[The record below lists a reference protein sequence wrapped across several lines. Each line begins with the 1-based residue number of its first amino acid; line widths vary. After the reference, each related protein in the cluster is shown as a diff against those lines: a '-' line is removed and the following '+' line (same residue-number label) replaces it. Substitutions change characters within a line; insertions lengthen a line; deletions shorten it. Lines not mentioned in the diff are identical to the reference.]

1 MKTKNPNKIA
11 AIEKAIQ
18 KKYGYEAVQ
27 NPNANWDEEKEREY
41 VESSKKFQTKVSK
54 YNEDNDLVE
63 TEGFLMPKRLLNSE
77 SNRTCPTCSTYSF
90 NKADDFYMYK
100 FECCGAC
107 FIKWVEG
114 REERWQAGW
123 RPNQQEN
130 SND

>member
-1 MKTKNPNKIA
+1 MKTKDLDKIA
-11 AIEKAIQ
+11 AIERAIQ
-18 KKYGYEAVQ
+18 KKYGYDAVQ
-27 NPNANWDEEKEREY
+27 NPNANWDDEKEREY
-41 VESSKKFQTKVSK
+41 LESTKKFQTKVSK

-63 TEGFLMPKRLLNSE
+63 TDGFLMPKRLLNSE

-90 NKADDFYMYK
+90 NKADDFYMHK
-100 FECCGAC
+100 FECCEAC
-107 FIKWVEG
+107 YIRWVEG